1 MGLVGLSDGAGNSPM
16 PCSYGGCRVYSADAV
31 STRLMPCNHMSISK
45 NGAVPLWKPHS
56 LARPHEGQVNLRLGD
71 TVSASI
77 DLDGVHAGTAGKV
90 TLANG
95 FNWQR
100 YRVLFDNGIELGD
113 LDHRQLTPTG
123 RTARRLAREAKRAS

>member
-1 MGLVGLSDGAGNSPM
+1 M
-16 PCSYGGCRVYSADAV
+16 PYRHE
-31 STRLMPCNHMSISK
+31 PISK
-45 NGAVPLWKPHS
+45 NGDVPLWKPHS

-71 TVSASI
+71 TVSAST
-77 DLDGVHAGTAGKV
+77 DLDGVVEGTAGKV

-100 YRVLFDNGIELGD
+100 YRVLFDNGIELGN
-113 LDHRQLTPTG
+113 LDHRHLTPTG